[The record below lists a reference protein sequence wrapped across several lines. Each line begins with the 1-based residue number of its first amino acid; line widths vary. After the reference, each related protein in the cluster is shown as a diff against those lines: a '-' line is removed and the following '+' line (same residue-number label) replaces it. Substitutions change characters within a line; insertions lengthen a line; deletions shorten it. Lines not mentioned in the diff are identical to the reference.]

1 MKYLIFLITLAFLL
15 NIPAAAQTTGF
26 YIEESVITAL
36 PESPADTSAVKMWL
50 AGDKFRRVQGDSVDI
65 TIGRLDKG
73 LFWNITP
80 QEKTYSVI
88 DMETMRQL
96 GQFTMMMMGAQA
108 DKSGKLIIP
117 DDLYIRTGEKKQISG
132 WNAEKV
138 ALNKKYS
145 GMMESFALWIS
156 SDCGAPPELYS
167 DLMRKIFGDP
177 TGEAQKLF
185 KLWKQLNGY
194 PVMVE
199 MSMMGMKQ
207 TTITKKITPAEI
219 PDKIFE
225 LPAGLKEVDNPM
237 KDAFQ
242 RMHEE

>member
-1 MKYLIFLITLAFLL
+1 MRNILHLTVLTICLL
-15 NIPAAAQTTGF
+15 SAASAQTPGY

-36 PESPADTSAVKMWL
+36 PDAAADTSAVKMWI
-50 AGDKFRRVQGDSVDI
+50 AGDKFRRMQGDSLDI

-80 QEKTYSVI
+80 AEKTYSVI
-88 DMETMRQL
+88 DMETMRGL
-96 GQFTMMMMGAQA
+96 GQFTMVMMGAQA
-108 DKSGKLIIP
+108 DKSGKIIIP
-117 DDLYIRTGEKKQISG
+117 DDLYLRTGEKKKISG

-138 ALNKKYS
+138 ALNKKYT
-145 GMMESFALWIS
+145 GMMENFALWIS

-167 DLMRKIFGDP
+167 NLMRQIFGDP
-177 TGEAQKLF
+177 SGEAQKLF

-207 TTITKKITPAEI
+207 TTITKKISPADI
-219 PDKIFE
+219 PASMFE
-225 LPAGLKEVDNPM
+225 LPSGLKEVDNPM